1 MFHIYIEQHD
11 FYSVAKAP
19 IFVIFVPEVGAR

>member
-1 MFHIYIEQHD
+1 MFHIYTEQHS

-19 IFVIFVPEVGAR
+19 VFVIFVPEVGAR